1 MKKVGLVD
9 IISHLIEQEAKEN
22 EDIYFVHPDGM
33 GSLITPNFKDFA
45 PKRIISC
52 GISEQN
58 LISFATGLAAQGKT
72 VYCFMLTAFMVHRA
86 LDQLKMAC
94 YSNVNIKFLA
104 YYPDISRLYEGYSHS
119 SADVISIIKNT
130 PNLEILAPTTDKETE
145 YAIKSTFSKKGP
157 QFILISIIGY
167 TVNKNDNNVDDFNI
181 ILNRSRECAILT
193 YGNSLEYMMRDVNFL
208 DELSKQKIY
217 PTIISVFR
225 LQPFNDNMCEKII
238 DNYDNIITFEAM
250 EEGALASSVARI
262 IAQKKKKN
270 NFLPIYLKNP
280 KYTIIGN
287 WEYIT
292 NELSENKILHK
303 KIINFINK
311 NRNFLQ
317 ICLGIIYTKEFY
329 NRKNSDEVMKIRIL
343 NIPLLKFIKRN
354 KVKKGKLLYKVYIL
368 GIRIL

>member
-1 MKKVGLVD
+1 MQKIWLVD
-9 IISHLIEQEAKEN
+9 TISNLIEQEAKDN
-22 EDIYFVHPDGM
+22 EDIYFVHPDGL
-33 GSLITPNFKDFA
+33 GLLITPNFKNFA

-104 YYPDISRLYEGYSHS
+104 YYPDIARLYEGYSHS
-119 SADVISIIKNT
+119 SADAIAIIKNT
-130 PNLEILAPTTDKETE
+130 PNLEILTPTTDKETE
-145 YAIKSTFSKKGP
+145 YAIKSTFSKRGP
-157 QFILISIIGY
+157 QFILISNVGIAADKDINE
-167 TVNKNDNNVDDFNI
+167 VNDFNV
-181 ILNRSRECAILT
+181 ILKGSKKCAILT
-193 YGNSLEYMMRDVNFL
+193 YGNSMEYITRCANFIDKL
-208 DELSKQKIY
+208 YKQRIY
-217 PTIISVFR
+217 PTIISAFR

-238 DNYDNIITFEAM
+238 DNYDNIVTFEAM
-250 EEGALASSVARI
+250 EEGALASFVARI
-262 IAQKKKKN
+262 IAQKKKKV

-292 NELSENKILHK
+292 SELSENKILHK
-303 KIINFINK
+303 KIIDFVNK
-311 NRNFLQ
+311 NKNLLQ
-317 ICLGIIYTKEFY
+317 ICLDFIYTKEFY
-329 NRKNSDEVMKIRIL
+329 YDKNSNDAIKIKIL
-343 NIPLLKFIKRN
+343 NIPLLKLIKRN
-354 KVKKGKLLYKVYIL
+354 QIKKGKLKHKVYIF